1 MSVQLVIKVPEELRR
16 KAKAVAALR
25 GETVSDVVRA
35 ALTEYI
41 QDALEDVE
49 DIRATDEIVARIK
62 AGEPTYS
69 HDEVWSEIE
78 ALEAKA
84 DLPD

>member
-1 MSVQLVIKVPEELRR
+1 M
-16 KAKAVAALR
+16 AASR

-41 QDALEDVE
+41 EAALEDAE
-49 DIRATDEIVARIK
+49 DIQATDELLTRIK
-62 AGEPTYS
+62 GGEPTYS

-78 ALEAKA
+78 ALEAEA